1 MAVDTANLA
10 ALVGSR
16 ICHDL
21 ISPVGA
27 INNGLELL
35 GMSGTMGGP
44 ELELISDSVLN
55 ANARIRFFRVAFG
68 AAGDQQMGRA
78 EVLSVLD
85 DISKGGRMSFNWA
98 PLEGCSRS
106 EVRMA
111 FLAALCL
118 ESALPYGGQI
128 KIFCADGNWTV
139 TGEGRK
145 LNVDDALWGH
155 LDGTDTSATIT
166 PALVQFAMLPLATQ
180 ESGRKIY
187 FDQTLEKITIQF

>member
-35 GMSGTMGGP
+35 GMSGSMAGP

-78 EVLSVLD
+78 EVISVLE
-85 DISKGGRMSFNWA
+85 DISKAGRMKFQWT
-98 PLEGCSRS
+98 PTEGCSRS

-118 ESALPYGGQI
+118 ESALPYGGVI
-128 KIFCADGNWTV
+128 KVLNADGNWTV
-139 TGEGRK
+139 IGEGRK
-145 LNVDDALWGH
+145 VNVEEPLWDHLNDDNA
-155 LDGTDTSATIT
+155 DATIT
-166 PALVQFAMLPLATQ
+166 PALVQFAMLPMAAQ
-180 ESGRKIY
+180 EAARKIRY
-187 FDQTLEKITIQF
+187 DATLEKVTIQF

>member
-10 ALVGSR
+10 ALIGSR

-35 GMSGTMGGP
+35 GMSGTMAGP

-68 AAGDQQMGRA
+68 AAGEQQMGRA

-85 DISKGGRMSFNWA
+85 DISKGGRMNYQWM
-98 PLEGCSRS
+98 PLEGCSRGA
-106 EVRMA
+106 VRMA

-118 ESALPYGGQI
+118 ESALPYGGLV
-128 KIFCADGNWTV
+128 KIFSADDKWTIV
-139 TGEGRK
+139 GEGRK
-145 LNVDDALWGH
+145 LNVDDALWGN
-155 LDGTDTSATIT
+155 LDGSDSSATVT
-166 PALVQFAMLPLATQ
+166 PALVQFAMLPLAAQ
-180 ESGRKIY
+180 EAGRKIY
-187 FDQTLEKITIQF
+187 YDQTLEKITIQF